1 MALTLLN
8 NITATGNGV
17 VGTTPIGDAQSTG
30 KTLMTT
36 ADTDTVATLLVAA
49 GSGVIIVPSGTNI
62 VRLIAVADAAPG
74 TVPIVG
80 VWGCNI
86 GSTCAELLT
95 TTTFTTF
102 STFGTGSLVSSSGDI
117 DVKGYPRIVVK
128 LTTAAATTATTCVLW
143 AKAL

>member
-17 VGTTPIGDAQSTG
+17 VGTTPIGQAQSTG
-30 KTLMTT
+30 KSMMTT
-36 ADTDTVATLLVAA
+36 ADTDTPAVLLGAA
-49 GSGVIIVPSGTNI
+49 GSGVLIVPSGTNI
-62 VRLIAVADAAPG
+62 VRLIAVADATPG
-74 TVPIVG
+74 TVPVVA
-80 VWGCNI
+80 VWGCNTD
-86 GSTCAELLT
+86 STCAELLT

-102 STFGTGSLVSSSGDI
+102 TAFGTGVSVSSSGDI
-117 DVKGYPRIVVK
+117 DVKGYPRVVCK